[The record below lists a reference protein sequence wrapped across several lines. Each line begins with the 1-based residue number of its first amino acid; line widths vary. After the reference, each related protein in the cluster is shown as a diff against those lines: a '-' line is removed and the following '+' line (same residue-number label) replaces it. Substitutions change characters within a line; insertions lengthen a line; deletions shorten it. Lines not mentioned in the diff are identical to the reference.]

1 MSINRVTSL
10 ESGFGFGF
18 GFGFGLRVDQ
28 SRDLAARVLD
38 GLAGLAAERVRE
50 GFEARA
56 EGVDA
61 EVEDLLACEG
71 GELLHDWQS
80 SLVWGK
86 IQGDTGRYRETQRK
100 AGNSCM
106 TGRAAWFRIRAGV
119 RVRVR
124 VRVRARARAN
134 PKPKPNLGEADCT
147 VDVGGGAER
156 HLVRVRVRNG
166 VRVRVRVR
174 G

>member
-1 MSINRVTSL
+1 MSISRVTSL
-10 ESGFGFGF
+10 ESGFGFGL
-18 GFGFGLRVDQ
+18 GLGLGLGLRVDQ

-38 GLAGLAAERVRE
+38 GLAGLATERVRE

-124 VRVRARARAN
+124 ATATATARAN
-134 PKPKPNLGEADCT
+134 PKPKPKPKPNLGEADCT
-147 VDVGGGAER
+147 VDVGGGAE
-156 HLVRVRVRNG
+156 
-166 VRVRVRVR
+166 
-174 G
+174 

>member
-1 MSINRVTSL
+1 MSISRVTSL
-10 ESGFGFGF
+10 ESGFGFGL
-18 GFGFGLRVDQ
+18 GLGLGLGLRVDQ

-38 GLAGLAAERVRE
+38 GLAGLATERVRE

-86 IQGDTGRYRETQRK
+86 IQGDTGRYREIQRK
-100 AGNSCM
+100 AGNFCM

-124 VRVRARARAN
+124 VRVRATATARAKPK

-147 VDVGGGAER
+147 VDVGGGAE
-156 HLVRVRVRNG
+156 
-166 VRVRVRVR
+166 
-174 G
+174 

>member
-1 MSINRVTSL
+1 MSSGAYSPYSLTASSAAISNVSISRVTSL
-10 ESGFGFGF
+10 ESGFGFGL
-18 GFGFGLRVDQ
+18 GLGLGLGLRVDQ

-38 GLAGLAAERVRE
+38 GLAGLATERVRE

-86 IQGDTGRYRETQRK
+86 IQGVTGRYREIQGDTEK
-100 AGNSCM
+100 
-106 TGRAAWFRIRAGV
+106 
-119 RVRVR
+119 
-124 VRVRARARAN
+124 
-134 PKPKPNLGEADCT
+134 
-147 VDVGGGAER
+147 GGKLLHDWQSGM
-156 HLVRVRVRNG
+156 V
-166 VRVRVRVR
+166 
-174 G
+174 